1 MRKGE
6 VKLSQNPK
14 WHGIG
19 AKFAHL
25 TSAHPCFGVKAHYKA
40 ARIHLPVAPMCNIQC
55 NYCTRALNKCEW
67 RPGVASCIMNLND
80 AIKKI
85 ESELKTNPK
94 LKVVGI
100 AGPGESLCNKL
111 TFDVLYVIKEKW
123 NWLIRCIST
132 NGLLVEE
139 KADELKSVDVH
150 TATITVNAINK
161 EVGAKIYEWINHNG
175 EILRGEEGAKV
186 LIEKQLNGIEALVK
200 RGIVVRI
207 NTVLI
212 PSINTNEVELIAK
225 EVASR
230 GAVLMN
236 IIPLIPLHKF
246 KELRGP
252 TCKELEEARKIAEKY
267 IPQFRLCKQC
277 RSDAYGIPGL
287 ESIYFH
293 G

>member
-1 MRKGE
+1 MSK
-6 VKLSQNPK
+6 NPK
-14 WHGIG
+14 WFGIG

-25 TSAHPCFGVKAHYKA
+25 TSAHPCFGIKAHYKI
-40 ARIHLPVAPMCNIQC
+40 ARIHLPIAPICNIQC

-67 RPGVASCIMNLND
+67 RPGVASCIMNLDD

-85 ESELKTNPK
+85 ESEIKTNPK

-100 AGPGESLCNKL
+100 AGPGESLYNKL
-111 TFDVLYVIKEKW
+111 TFDVLYIIKEKW

-139 KADELKSVDVH
+139 KADELKNVDVH
-150 TATITVNAINK
+150 TVTITINAINE
-161 EVGAKIYEWINHNG
+161 EVGAKIYEWINYNG
-175 EILRGEEGAKV
+175 KILRGKEGAKL

-212 PSINTNEVELIAK
+212 PSINMNEIELIAK
-225 EVASR
+225 EVVNR
-230 GAVLMN
+230 GASLMN
-236 IIPLIPLHKF
+236 IIPLIPLYKF
-246 KELRGP
+246 KKIRGP
-252 TCKELEEARKIAEKY
+252 TCEELEKARKIAEKY

-287 ESIYFH
+287 ESKSTYFH

>member
-1 MRKGE
+1 M
-6 VKLSQNPK
+6 SQNPK

-19 AKFAHL
+19 SKFAHL
-25 TSAHPCFGVKAHYKA
+25 TSVHPCFGVKAHFKA

-80 AIKKI
+80 AIKKL
-85 ESELKTNPK
+85 ECELKTNPN

-100 AGPGESLCNKL
+100 AGPGESLYNGL
-111 TFDVLYVIKEKW
+111 TFEVLSVIKEKW

-132 NGLLVEE
+132 NGLLAEE
-139 KADELKSVDVH
+139 KADDLKKVDVR
-150 TATITVNAINK
+150 TATITINAIKK
-161 EVGAKIYEWINHNG
+161 EVGAKIYEWINYNG
-175 EILRGEEGAKV
+175 RVLRGEEGAKI
-186 LIEKQLNGIEALVK
+186 LIEKQLNGVEALVK
-200 RGIVVRI
+200 RGIVVKV

-212 PSINTNEVELIAK
+212 PDINMDEIESIAEEAAN
-225 EVASR
+225 R
-230 GAVLMN
+230 GASLMN
-236 IIPLIPLHKF
+236 IIPLIPLHNF

-252 TCKELEEARKIAEKY
+252 TCKELAEARRIAEKH

-277 RSDAYGIPGL
+277 RSDACGVPGF
-287 ESIYFH
+287 EPGSTYFH